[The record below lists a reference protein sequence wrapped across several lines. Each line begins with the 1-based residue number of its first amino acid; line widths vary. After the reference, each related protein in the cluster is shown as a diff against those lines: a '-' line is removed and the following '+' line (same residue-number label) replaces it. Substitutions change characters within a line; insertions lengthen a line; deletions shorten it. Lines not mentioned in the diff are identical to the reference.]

1 MGTGH
6 LDITCI
12 VSVHYTIL
20 LQCWESGVS
29 WWQSLE
35 LQEQC
40 HSDPAG
46 MAIVAMAI
54 VAMAIVD
61 LGLLHHGNREV
72 GPLAP
77 YHGLL
82 AHFGPLAL
90 YHGRLGHGH
99 QDLPAMDLAVDPPLG
114 ALDLDMAVDP
124 SLGALD
130 LPAITADRAVA
141 QNERDNNNAWPH
153 WTRKIA
159 FIV

>member
-12 VSVHYTIL
+12 VSVHYTIP
-20 LQCWESGVS
+20 LQCWENGVS

-40 HSDPAG
+40 HLDPAG
-46 MAIVAMAI
+46 VAI

-61 LGLLHHGNREV
+61 LGPPQHGNREV

-82 AHFGPLAL
+82 AHFG
-90 YHGRLGHGH
+90 
-99 QDLPAMDLAVDPPLG
+99 
-114 ALDLDMAVDP
+114 
-124 SLGALD
+124 ALD

-141 QNERDNNNAWPH
+141 QNEQDNDSAWPH
-153 WTRKIA
+153 WKRK
-159 FIV
+159 

>member
-1 MGTGH
+1 MGTCG

-12 VSVHYTIL
+12 VFVHYTIP
-20 LQCWESGVS
+20 LQCWENGVS

-35 LQEQC
+35 LEEQC
-40 HSDPAG
+40 HGDPAG
-46 MAIVAMAI
+46 TAI

-61 LGLLHHGNREV
+61 LGLPHHGNREV

-90 YHGRLGHGH
+90 YHGRLGLGH

-114 ALDLDMAVDP
+114 ALDLDMAEDP

-141 QNERDNNNAWPH
+141 QNEQR
-153 WTRKIA
+153 
-159 FIV
+159 